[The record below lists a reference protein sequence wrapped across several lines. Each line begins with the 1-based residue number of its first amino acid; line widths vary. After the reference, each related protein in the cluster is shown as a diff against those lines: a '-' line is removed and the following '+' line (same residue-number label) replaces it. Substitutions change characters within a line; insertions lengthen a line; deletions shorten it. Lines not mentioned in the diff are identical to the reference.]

1 MAKKGQSRHL
11 KRYAAPRALRL
22 PRKSLPWMVKPSP
35 GPHPREGALP
45 LRLLLRDYLSLARTA
60 READRILTG
69 GQVLVDG
76 RVRRSP
82 KFPTGLMDVVQLP
95 ALNRNYRV
103 LLDHRGRLTPRGI
116 DQAETSSKLCKV
128 MRKDIV
134 RGKRVQLSF
143 HDGKTLVGDFD
154 EFKPGDG
161 VKLALPEL
169 KVLERF
175 PFEKGATALITGGK
189 NVGRVGTITDVKLVE
204 GAQPNIVTLEAG
216 GETFQAPEH
225 YVFVVGKEKPALSLQ
240 EAAA

>member
-1 MAKKGQSRHL
+1 M
-11 KRYAAPRALRL
+11 KRYAAPRGLKL
-22 PRKSLPWMVKPSP
+22 PRKSFPWMVKPSP
-35 GPHPREGALP
+35 GPHPREGSLP

-60 READRILTG
+60 READRILAE
-69 GQVLVDG
+69 GQVIVDG

-82 KFPTGLMDVVQLP
+82 KFPAGLMDVVQLP

-103 LLDHRGRLTPRGI
+103 LLDQRGRLILREI
-116 DQAETSSKLCKV
+116 DQAETSSKLCRV

-169 KVLERF
+169 KILERF

-189 NVGRVGTITDVKLVE
+189 NVGRVGTIIDVKLVE
-204 GAQPNIVTLEAG
+204 GAQPNIVTLEAD
-216 GETFQAPEH
+216 GETFQAPGH
-225 YVFVVGKEKPALSLQ
+225 YVFVAGKEKPALSLQ
-240 EAAA
+240 EATA

>member
-1 MAKKGQSRHL
+1 VAKKGQSRHL

-22 PRKSLPWMVKPSP
+22 PRKSFPWVVKPSP
-35 GPHPREGALP
+35 GPHPSEGSLP

-60 READRILTG
+60 READRILAG

-76 RVRRSP
+76 RVRRRP
-82 KFPTGLMDVVQLP
+82 KFPAGLMDVVQLP
-95 ALNRNYRV
+95 ALNRNYRI
-103 LLDHRGRLTPRGI
+103 LLDQRGRLTLREI

-134 RGKRVQLSF
+134 RGKRTQLSF
-143 HDGKTLVGDFD
+143 HDGKTLVGDFE

-161 VKLALPEL
+161 VKLALPES

-175 PFEKGATALITGGK
+175 PFEKGATVLITGGK
-189 NVGRVGTITDVKLVE
+189 NVGRVGTITDVKLVQ
-204 GAQPNIVTLEAG
+204 GTQPNIVTLEAG
-216 GETFQAPEH
+216 DKTFQAPEH

>member
-1 MAKKGQSRHL
+1 
-11 KRYAAPRALRL
+11 
-22 PRKSLPWMVKPSP
+22 
-35 GPHPREGALP
+35 
-45 LRLLLRDYLSLARTA
+45 
-60 READRILTG
+60 
-69 GQVLVDG
+69 
-76 RVRRSP
+76 
-82 KFPTGLMDVVQLP
+82 
-95 ALNRNYRV
+95 
-103 LLDHRGRLTPRGI
+103 
-116 DQAETSSKLCKV
+116 

-154 EFKPGDG
+154 EFKPSDG

-189 NVGRVGTITDVKLVE
+189 NVGKVGTITDVKLVE

-216 GETFQAPEH
+216 SETFQAPEH

-240 EAAA
+240 EVAA

>member
-1 MAKKGQSRHL
+1 
-11 KRYAAPRALRL
+11 
-22 PRKSLPWMVKPSP
+22 MV
-35 GPHPREGALP
+35 
-45 LRLLLRDYLSLARTA
+45 
-60 READRILTG
+60 
-69 GQVLVDG
+69 VDG

-103 LLDHRGRLTPRGI
+103 LLDRRGRLTLRKI
-116 DQAETSSKLCKV
+116 DQAETSSKLCRV
-128 MRKDIV
+128 VRKGIV

-143 HDGKTLVGDFD
+143 HDAKTLIGDFD

-169 KVLERF
+169 KILERF

-189 NVGRVGTITDVKLVE
+189 NVGKVGTITDVKLVE
-204 GAQPNIVTLEAG
+204 GAQPNIVTLEAD